1 MQKNTEHPWKL
12 VSFALEL
19 GFLIT
24 IPLLALALA
33 GRFLDA
39 TLKSSPLFFL
49 LAVILSIV
57 ISSSIVVKKVGV
69 LIGEEENRDRP
80 DVDPSSL
87 GDTRDDNYA
96 RDDTQKSKDE
106 TQNIL

>member
-24 IPLLALALA
+24 IPLLMFALF

-49 LAVILSIV
+49 LAVILSIL
-57 ISSSIVVKKVGV
+57 ISSIIVVKKVSV
-69 LIGEEENRDRP
+69 LIGETERDER
-80 DVDPSSL
+80 
-87 GDTRDDNYA
+87 
-96 RDDTQKSKDE
+96 KSKKDIKRV
-106 TQNIL
+106 NLLLKK